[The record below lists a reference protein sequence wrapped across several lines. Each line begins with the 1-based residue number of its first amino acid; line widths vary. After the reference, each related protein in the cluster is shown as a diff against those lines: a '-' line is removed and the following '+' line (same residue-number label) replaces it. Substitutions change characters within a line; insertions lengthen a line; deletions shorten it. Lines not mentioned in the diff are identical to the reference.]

1 MQCSALLQE
10 MNPLIEAQ
18 TVEKGISYHVE
29 QHDIKHE
36 HVIGS
41 PLHLRQILINIAGN
55 AVKYG
60 KNGGYVNV
68 GIRELSCEGDRA
80 VFEFTCAD
88 NGRGMSEEYQAHMF
102 EPFSQEMK
110 SARTNYQGTG
120 LGLAIVKKLRDKMGG
135 DIRVTSEK
143 DKGSTFVVTIP
154 LRINEQPEIES
165 AARESRTETAPLT
178 GIRALLVEDNE
189 LNMEI
194 AEFVLEQ
201 QEIVVTKARN
211 GREAVELFAT
221 SEPWS
226 FDVILMD
233 IMMPVMDG
241 LEATREIRKMA
252 REDAAAIPIFAM
264 TANAFHDDA
273 VRSREAG
280 MNEHLT
286 KPLEAAKIMETLKKY
301 IVKR

>member
-120 LGLAIVKKLRDKMGG
+120 LGLAIVKKLLDKMGG
-135 DIRVTSEK
+135 RHSRD
-143 DKGSTFVVTIP
+143 
-154 LRINEQPEIES
+154 Q
-165 AARESRTETAPLT
+165 RE
-178 GIRALLVEDNE
+178 G
-189 LNMEI
+189 
-194 AEFVLEQ
+194 
-201 QEIVVTKARN
+201 
-211 GREAVELFAT
+211 
-221 SEPWS
+221 
-226 FDVILMD
+226 
-233 IMMPVMDG
+233 
-241 LEATREIRKMA
+241 
-252 REDAAAIPIFAM
+252 
-264 TANAFHDDA
+264 
-273 VRSREAG
+273 
-280 MNEHLT
+280 
-286 KPLEAAKIMETLKKY
+286 
-301 IVKR
+301 

>member
-29 QHDIKHE
+29 QYDIKHE

-88 NGRGMSEEYQAHMF
+88 NGCGMSEEYQAHMF

-120 LGLAIVKKLRDKMGG
+120 LGLAIVKKLLDKMGG

-143 DKGSTFVVTIP
+143 DKGSTFVVT
-154 LRINEQPEIES
+154 
-165 AARESRTETAPLT
+165 
-178 GIRALLVEDNE
+178 
-189 LNMEI
+189 
-194 AEFVLEQ
+194 
-201 QEIVVTKARN
+201 KARN
-211 GREAVELFAT
+211 GREAVELFAA